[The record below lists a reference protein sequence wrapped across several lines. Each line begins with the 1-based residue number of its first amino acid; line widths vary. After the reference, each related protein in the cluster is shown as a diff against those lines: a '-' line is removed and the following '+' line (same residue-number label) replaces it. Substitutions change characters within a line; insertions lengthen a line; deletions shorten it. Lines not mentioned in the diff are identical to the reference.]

1 MTEVHHQEAAA
12 RQATNAGDDAQPARV
27 LAASVGHLLEDAER
41 THLGQLRQLR
51 SRLQSAAF
59 AWDNA
64 LLAHAVEVF
73 LAASRELVFQP
84 LRERCFWPRL
94 TGATEAAAR
103 AFGRKYDEVLG
114 AASRARH
121 EFEMLSRDDRAHT
134 SSARK
139 LIVELDMEYRDLD
152 REIDQGAEW
161 LVELSYAIEKAQ
173 PLCALSA
180 RAMALSGRLKR
191 ARQASALARDI
202 TILGHNVLERRAVLL
217 ERVKI
222 DLQGF
227 DKVWLPRVANIRA
240 KAADQRFPPPVLDKA
255 REVHAELITR
265 LELTSAAC
273 LALQMDEQAMARGLA
288 MLRDCLEPG
297 KPIAGSSAAS
307 RTRSGAG

>member
-1 MTEVHHQEAAA
+1 MAEICHQETAA
-12 RQATNAGDDAQPARV
+12 RQATSAGDDAQAARL
-27 LAASVGHLLEDAER
+27 LAASVGYLLEDAER
-41 THLGQLRQLR
+41 MHLGQMRQLR
-51 SRLQSAAF
+51 SRLQSDAF
-59 AWDNA
+59 TWDDA

-73 LAASRELVFQP
+73 LAASRELAFQP
-84 LRERCFWPRL
+84 LQQRGFWARL

-103 AFGRKYDEVLG
+103 AFSRKYDKVVG
-114 AASRARH
+114 AASKARH
-121 EFEMLSRDDRAHT
+121 EFEMLSRDYRAHT

-152 REIDQGAEW
+152 REMDQGAEW

-173 PLCALSA
+173 APRALSA

-191 ARQASALARDI
+191 ARQASALAKEI
-202 TILGHNVLERRAVLL
+202 IILGQNVLERRAVLL
-217 ERVKI
+217 ERMKI

-227 DKVWLPRVANIRA
+227 DKVWLPRVANIGA
-240 KAADQRFPPPVLDKA
+240 KAADRRFPPPVLDKA
-255 REVHAELITR
+255 REVHGELITR

-297 KPIAGSSAAS
+297 KHIAVPSAAS
-307 RTRSGAG
+307 GARSGAG